1 MKKKTLKLVFVSKC
15 TREIANHHELNFKI
29 KPYNDEQE
37 ESINFSLTFTISF
50 LFLVMQP
57 EKNYTKIPL
66 PPVSVFKLRT
76 RISAR
81 RRFVRE
87 ITLTPKAS
95 LNGGGTLAKSEEA

>member
-1 MKKKTLKLVFVSKC
+1 MVFVSKG

-37 ESINFSLTFTISF
+37 ESIHFSLTFTILF

-57 EKNYTKIPL
+57 EKNTKIPL
-66 PPVSVFKLRT
+66 PPVSVFKLST

-95 LNGGGTLAKSEEA
+95 LNAGGTLAKSEEA